1 MRPLRPFT
9 KTSLSESISIQ
20 AELFQTSPEHIL
32 VEFQISGALQNIAWP
47 PLQATDARAD
57 ELWKQTCL
65 EVFISSGL
73 SAQDPYLEVNCSPN
87 GNWNAYSFSS
97 YRQGMTPSAD
107 ITVRL
112 KERSSQGN
120 EARFRLE
127 ISSTQALH
135 VAHLGLTAVIEFT
148 SGEKN
153 YFALKHPAAQA
164 DFHDKNGWE

>member
-1 MRPLRPFT
+1 MRSLLPFAKTPL
-9 KTSLSESISIQ
+9 SASISVH
-20 AELFQTSPEHIL
+20 AELFQTSPENIL
-32 VEFQISGALQNIAWP
+32 VEFLISGALQNIAWP
-47 PLQATDARAD
+47 PPQVIEARAD

-65 EVFISSGL
+65 EVFISHGL

-97 YRQGMTPSAD
+97 YRQGMTPAAD

-112 KERSSQGN
+112 KERSSQSN

-127 ISSTQALH
+127 IASTQALH
-135 VAHLGLTAVIEFT
+135 VAHLGLTAAIEFT
-148 SGEKN
+148 SGEKS